1 MKSGAHLE
9 VERKFPVPSLEVLF
23 SSLAASECEQV
34 GEISFEDA
42 YFDTPDKALTQKDLW
57 LRKRDG
63 EWELKIPVSH
73 GQHASAASAYYEAE
87 GEEAVSAALLEEGIV
102 GFCDKDGEPLKPFST
117 FRTVRHKYKHHAFNV
132 DVDTASFGEPPYSV
146 AEIELMLS
154 APTGADAEGAAV
166 TAATDKILEFA
177 ARLGLETAAAQ
188 PDGKVEQ
195 FLRLYDPAHLQ
206 LLQQA
211 GVVQQ

>member
-1 MKSGAHLE
+1 MRPCHQLLRAEEDVPKLLRNRHLQRRHWQVRLRPWLHGRLCETKTNRCTIRAGAN
-9 VERKFPVPSLEVLF
+9 
-23 SSLAASECEQV
+23 
-34 GEISFEDA
+34 
-42 YFDTPDKALTQKDLW
+42 
-57 LRKRDG
+57 
-63 EWELKIPVSH
+63 
-73 GQHASAASAYYEAE
+73 
-87 GEEAVSAALLEEGIV
+87 

-211 GVVQQ
+211 GVMQQ